1 MAMTADWAHVS
12 NVLAVRLDSMG
23 DVLMTTPALAAMR
36 RSLPQAR
43 ITLLTSE
50 AGIEAAERVEA
61 IDESLVYAAPWMATG
76 DKPASVSADLDFIA
90 KLTERRFDAAIIF
103 TVCTQSAL
111 PAALACRL
119 ANIPLRLAHAR
130 ENPYALLTNWVPDTD
145 IQIGTV
151 RHEVQR
157 QLDLVGHIGC
167 EAADNH
173 LKLRYGSAD
182 VQQVRERMAA
192 MGGSID
198 QPYLVI
204 HPGANAASRRYP
216 ASHFA
221 AAARMLEESARCQL
235 IFTGSEHE
243 KDLIAEAASQLT
255 RPAICLPGQLKLGEL
270 AALIAGARALLC
282 NNTGPAHIAAAVGTP
297 VVVLYA
303 LTNPQHTPWKVSA
316 RILSHDVPCRNCL
329 KSRCPQTHHDC
340 LERISPQ
347 SVSEAV
353 LELLRQHR
361 TTQPVSADAAPQDRY
376 RAALHFLSTTGLC
389 EP

>member
-1 MAMTADWAHVS
+1 MAMTPDWAHVS

-36 RSLPQAR
+36 HSLPHAR
-43 ITLLTSE
+43 ITLLTSD
-50 AGIEAAERVEA
+50 AGLEAAQRVEA
-61 IDESLVYAAPWMATG
+61 IDECLVYAAPWMAAG
-76 DKPASVSADLDFIA
+76 DKAASASADLDFIA
-90 KLTERRFDAAIIF
+90 RLTERRFDAAVIF

-119 ANIPLRLAHAR
+119 ADIPLRLAHAR
-130 ENPYALLTNWVPDTD
+130 ENPYALLSNWVPDTD
-145 IQIGTV
+145 IRIGTV

-167 EAADNH
+167 EAADDH
-173 LKLRYGSAD
+173 LRLRYGSAD
-182 VQQVRERMAA
+182 VRQAQEHVAA
-192 MGGSID
+192 KGGSIG

-216 ASHFA
+216 ARHFA
-221 AAARMLEESARCQL
+221 AAARLLEESARCQL

-243 KDLIAEAASQLT
+243 IDLIAEAASQLT
-255 RPAICLPGQLKLGEL
+255 RPAICLAGQLNLGEL

-316 RILSHDVPCRNCL
+316 RILSHEVPCRNCL

-347 SVSEAV
+347 KVAEAV
-353 LELLRQHR
+353 LELLRQPR
-361 TTQPVSADAAPQDRY
+361 TAQPVPADAAPLDLPM
-376 RAALHFLSTTGLC
+376 ATLHSLFINGLC